1 MLSCSC
7 PSCGAPIPLTLALTS
22 EICCRACRTVS
33 PTPAEV
39 QQWLLTA
46 RTELFHLD
54 VRSRQFDV
62 AARTGIRR
70 AIRSG
75 RGTLVA
81 LILGASPFVAVVGY
95 TIGQAA
101 THSGPVINHVTVVL
115 LLCVPG
121 LIYGLIGRVLYEK
134 VTDAKRKLLTIAAA
148 VPPERPGDPSG
159 CSLCGA
165 PLSATGADAIARC
178 QHCGADS
185 VVHPKSLALAAT
197 RRAVDLHVI
206 HQSVRTWAAAASQ
219 AARDARRKTGVAIV
233 ITPVAGFFSLVALLL
248 LASVLEPMVQF
259 PPSDLDRYA
268 WLETKRGRC
277 LALMGDSDGTSRG
290 AHFGDNDRLPMP
302 ARVPEEHAA
311 TLELF
316 PASDVVGQKVRLSDG
331 TTGTVARV
339 LGAPVTNREQFV
351 LEDGSR
357 GDAPGSCAVD

>member
-7 PSCGAPIPLTLALTS
+7 PSCGAPVPLTLASAS
-22 EICCRACRTVS
+22 EIQCRSCRTVS
-33 PTPAEV
+33 PHPPEV
-39 QQWLLTA
+39 QRWLLAA
-46 RTELFHLD
+46 RAELFHLD
-54 VRSRQFDV
+54 VRSRQFDT
-62 AARTGIRR
+62 AARSGIRR

-75 RGTLVA
+75 RGTLVG

-101 THSGPVINHVTVVL
+101 THSGPIINRVTVVL
-115 LLCVPG
+115 LLCVPL
-121 LIYGLIGRVLYEK
+121 LIYGFIGRVLYRK
-134 VTDAKRKLLTIAAA
+134 VAEAKRRLLTIAAA

-165 PLSATGADAIARC
+165 PLFASGVDAIARC

-185 VVHPKSLALAAT
+185 VVHPKSLAVATT
-197 RRAVDLHVI
+197 RRTVDLHVL
-206 HQSVRTWAAAASQ
+206 HQSVRAWAAATSH
-219 AARDARRKTGVAIV
+219 AARDTRRKTGLAIV
-233 ITPVAGFFSLVALLL
+233 ITPVAGFFSLVVLLL
-248 LASVLEPMVQF
+248 FASVLEPMVRF
-259 PPSDLDRYA
+259 PPSEVERYA

-290 AHFGDNDRLPMP
+290 AHFGDNDRLPIP

-311 TLELF
+311 TLEPF
-316 PASDVVGQKVRLSDG
+316 PATDVIGQVVRLSDG
-331 TTGTVARV
+331 TTGTVAQV

-357 GDAPGSCAVD
+357 GDAAGSCALD